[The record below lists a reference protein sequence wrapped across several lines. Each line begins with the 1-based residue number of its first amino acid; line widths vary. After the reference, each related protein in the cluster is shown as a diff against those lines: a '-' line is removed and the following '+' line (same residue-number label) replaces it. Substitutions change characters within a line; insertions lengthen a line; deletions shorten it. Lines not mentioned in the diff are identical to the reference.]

1 MSRFESPASGA
12 AHFRPRELA
21 NSRLAYDLITSP
33 TATHPPDLEREAAF
47 DTLLEDATVLLLG
60 LATAAQSFTI
70 QRRLMEDIGTFPLDV
85 PCRRLQTVSAAIV
98 RRLDAA
104 LAVCGSPLDLA
115 ERRTVSVV
123 AAADD
128 AMVDALHPGRWATET
143 LPGQIAAAVAAALA
157 TDRDARLMAV
167 PPLVRGAGAGVAL
180 YVLAGVMAQEA
191 TR

>member
-1 MSRFESPASGA
+1 VSLFESPVAGA
-12 AHFRPRELA
+12 AHFLPRA
-21 NSRLAYDLITSP
+21 SSNSRLAYDLITRP
-33 TATHPPDLEREAAF
+33 TDTYPPALERAVAF
-47 DTLLEDATVLLLG
+47 ETLLEDATVLLIG

-70 QRRLMEDIGTFPLDV
+70 QRRLMEDVGGFSLDV

-104 LAVCGSPLDLA
+104 LAVCGSPLDA
-115 ERRTVSVV
+115 PEQRSDSVV

-128 AMVDALHPGRWATET
+128 VLVDALNPGRWATET
-143 LPGQIAAAVAAALA
+143 LPGQIAATVAGALA
-157 TDRDARLMAV
+157 FERDARLMAV

-191 TR
+191 HQ